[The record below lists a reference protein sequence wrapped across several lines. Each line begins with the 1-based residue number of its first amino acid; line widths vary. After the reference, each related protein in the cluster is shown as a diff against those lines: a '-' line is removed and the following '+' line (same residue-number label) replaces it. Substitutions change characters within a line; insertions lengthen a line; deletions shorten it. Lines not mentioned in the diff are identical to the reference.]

1 MSRLVRQFGSYLA
14 LALLWLLH
22 WLPLPLLRAL
32 GWLIGHLLFVLAH
45 ERRNVVLTNLRL
57 CFPEKSPLARFN
69 LARRHVAA
77 FTQAFLDRS
86 VLWWASRERLER
98 IIKVTGLEHLTAQNE
113 GTTILFAPHFLGLD
127 AGWTKLTLSRQ
138 MLSYYSNQKNP
149 IFDATLLAGRLRFG
163 DPVLIPR
170 NDGIRRVV
178 KHMKAGLPFYYLP
191 DQDHGPRDAL
201 FVPFFGVPA
210 ATISGLSRMA
220 KLTQARVVP
229 CITRMTATGYRL
241 EVHPAWTDFPS
252 GNIEADTLR
261 QNQFIENQVLT
272 MSEQYFW
279 LHKRFKTRP
288 PGEPRI
294 Y

>member
-1 MSRLVRQFGSYLA
+1 MSRFIRRSGSYLA
-14 LALLWLLH
+14 LGLLWLLH

-45 ERRNVVLTNLRL
+45 ERRNVVLTNFRL
-57 CFPEKSPLARFN
+57 CFPEKTTVERFH

-77 FTQAFLDRS
+77 FTQAFLDRA
-86 VLWWASRERLER
+86 VLWWASPKRLDR
-98 IIKVTGLEHLTAQNE
+98 MIKVTGLEHLSNTE
-113 GTTILFAPHFLGLD
+113 GKPTILFAPHFLGLD
-127 AGWTKLTLSRQ
+127 AGWSKLTLGQQ

-149 IFDATLLAGRLRFG
+149 VFDATLLAGRLRFG

-201 FVPFFGVPA
+201 FIPFFGVTA

-220 KLTQARVVP
+220 KLTNARVIP
-229 CITRMTATGYRL
+229 CITRMTASGYQL

-261 QNQFIENQVLT
+261 QNQFIESQVLT
-272 MSEQYFW
+272 MPEQYFW

-288 PGEPRI
+288 KGEPRI